1 MEVKKYN
8 PFVVMNKSTGFTR
21 ERSSKT
27 KPTGFTRERSSK
39 TKPKTESKPTG
50 SARERSSKTK
60 LEARGLWR
68 SIGETG
74 SRMDGVLS
82 LENKK
87 KLDTIY
93 AKGFVKTSRK

>member
-8 PFVVMNKSTGFTR
+8 PLVV
-21 ERSSKT
+21 KT

-39 TKPKTESKPTG
+39 TKPKIKP
-50 SARERSSKTK
+50 KPQTK
-60 LEARGLWR
+60 LEARGLWH
-68 SIGETG
+68 SIGEAG

-82 LENKK
+82 LENKR

-93 AKGFVKTSRK
+93 AKGFVKTSRKQ